1 MHIQYNRRDA
11 ARVLISLLCF
21 ELILVGAYVLVH
33 IIGGADASWGPARPW
48 FNLDREL
55 SIPTW
60 FSSMQLLATS
70 VLLLLA
76 SRINQR
82 EQHLPSWLLLLGS
95 AGFAFLSVDE
105 GAAIH
110 ERLTGIA
117 ENMELNWLIFKGGHG
132 AWIPIYVSIAV
143 GIALVSAR
151 PLYSA
156 WIHFRREMLIALG
169 GGALLILGG
178 IGFEILSYLFIRSE
192 AMTNTYRIEVALEEF
207 FEMSGVSIILYAVM
221 LFGCALSTPD
231 SEEGV
236 ASNTGADG

>member
-1 MHIQYNRRDA
+1 MQIQYNRRDA
-11 ARVLISLLCF
+11 ARVLIALLCF
-21 ELILVGAYVLVH
+21 ELVLVGAYVLVH

-76 SRINQR
+76 SRTNQR

-110 ERLTGIA
+110 ERLTGIV

-132 AWIPIYVSIAV
+132 AWIPIYSAIAF
-143 GIALVSAR
+143 GILLVTAR
-151 PLYSA
+151 HLYRI
-156 WIHFRREMLIALG
+156 WNHFRREMLIALG
-169 GGALLILGG
+169 GAAFFVLGG
-178 IGFEILSYLFIRSE
+178 VGFEILSYLFIRTE
-192 AMTNTYRIEVALEEF
+192 EITNTYRMEVALEEF
-207 FEMSGVSIILYAVM
+207 FEMSGVSIILYAAM
-221 LFGCALSTPD
+221 LFGCAVSSANP
-231 SEEGV
+231 EEGT
-236 ASNTGADG
+236 ASDAGS